1 MGVVYGA
8 SFKAITAI
16 HQGSSQVLAQLRLP
30 STAEDKAEDYV
41 LHPSLMDGALQ
52 AAVGLIEVGVESSQ
66 TRLPFALES
75 LRIVSPCTRE
85 MFGWVRCSPGSQ
97 AADKVVKLDIDLC
110 DDRGNICVQMQG
122 FSSRVLSKDSS
133 TAAAQDQV
141 IGSLLATPVWQAGG
155 VEACAEASKV
165 EYTEH
170 QVILC
175 ELSQVDVRELGSLLP
190 HSQCVLL
197 DAGEDKSIAQRY
209 SEYAL
214 ACFEGIKRIL
224 GGKPAGKVLM
234 QIVIGGDQ
242 EHAVFAGLSGL
253 LKTAALENP
262 QLLGQLIFATPQTT
276 TEELGRQL
284 QAEKAGGGR
293 DTLIRYER
301 GARQVLGWQEVP
313 ADPEKPQAGFK
324 AQGVYLITGGLG
336 ALGVLFAREI
346 LEQARESRIVL
357 SGRSALGSEK
367 QVLLDGL
374 CAQAGRLS
382 YRQVDLGDLAQV
394 RQLIA
399 GIQDEYGQLNGILHS
414 AGMIADNFI
423 LKKASAEFSEV
434 LAPKVTGT
442 YNLDQASQDVELDFF
457 MLFSSIAG
465 ALGNLGQADYATAN
479 GFMDHFAANR
489 NVQMAAKQ
497 RHGRTRSINLPMWQA
512 RGRGI
517 DTAI

>member
-1 MGVVYGA
+1 MGHDVMQMKQKLRQIFYDVSNGKLSQKEA
-8 SFKAITAI
+8 LEKLEAI
-16 HQGSSQVLAQLRLP
+16 RLQ
-30 STAEDKAEDYV
+30 ERGKRI
-41 LHPSLMDGALQ
+41 GALL
-52 AAVGLIEVGVESSQ
+52 V
-66 TRLPFALES
+66 
-75 LRIVSPCTRE
+75 
-85 MFGWVRCSPGSQ
+85 
-97 AADKVVKLDIDLC
+97 
-110 DDRGNICVQMQG
+110 
-122 FSSRVLSKDSS
+122 
-133 TAAAQDQV
+133 
-141 IGSLLATPVWQAGG
+141 TPVWQGSG
-155 VEACAEASKV
+155 EEACAEASRV

-175 ELSQVDVRELGSLLP
+175 ELSQVNVGELGSLLP

-382 YRQVDLGDLAQV
+382 YRQGDLGDLAQV

-414 AGMIADNFI
+414 AGMIAGNFI
-423 LKKASAEFSEV
+423 LKKASAEISEV
-434 LAPKVTGT
+434 LAPKVPGT
-442 YNLDQASQDVELDFF
+442 YKLDQATQDAELEFF
-457 MLFSSIAG
+457 MPA
-465 ALGNLGQADYATAN
+465 
-479 GFMDHFAANR
+479 
-489 NVQMAAKQ
+489 
-497 RHGRTRSINLPMWQA
+497 
-512 RGRGI
+512 
-517 DTAI
+517 